1 MSKIILKQLI
11 KYRLFIKTLLK
22 TQKLK
27 IQNKLILIC
36 YLISLTNKAFLL
48 SQLFF
53 LENKKNNWFKFNINS
68 NVHLINNKFCLF
80 TFNSLKELLY
90 FIFLMKSTLITPYIF
105 LPLKILNCNSKLELP
120 LSIFNLIVKNIL
132 INCFIIFFFWKQL
145 ILILYSLFYNLFLIK
160 N

>member
-11 KYRLFIKTLLK
+11 KYRLFIKTLLN

-27 IQNKLILIC
+27 IQNKLVLVC

-68 NVHLINNKFCLF
+68 NIHLINNKFCLF

-90 FIFLMKSTLITPYIF
+90 FIFLMKSTLIIPYIF
-105 LPLKILNCNSKLELP
+105 LPLKILNGNSNLELP
-120 LSIFNLIVKNIL
+120 LSIFNLIAKNIL
-132 INCFIIFFFWKQL
+132 INCFAIFLFWKQL
-145 ILILYSLFYNLFLIK
+145 ILLIYSLFYNLFLIK